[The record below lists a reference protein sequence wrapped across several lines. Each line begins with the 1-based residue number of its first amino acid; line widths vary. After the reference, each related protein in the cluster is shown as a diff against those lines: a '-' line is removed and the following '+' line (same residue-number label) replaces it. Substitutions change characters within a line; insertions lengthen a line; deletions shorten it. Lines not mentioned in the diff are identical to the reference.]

1 MQGRLTEAQLSSFS
15 AYQHRPFGHFPFAT
29 AIANVDR
36 NLDKAVAIHLS
47 IFLAGT
53 TMDSIILHHYP
64 PSLFSEK
71 VRALLGYLGLPWR
84 SVIIPPMMPRPH
96 LIPLSGG
103 YRKTPIMQIGADIF
117 CDTEIICR
125 TLNAM
130 SDRADIYAPGFNA
143 ERIARWA
150 DTELFKIT
158 VALNFR
164 PEAIAA
170 QMSQMSASDL
180 EAFQK
185 DRAELAGGQALVSI
199 SPEAAL
205 AEFKVLMEQLSAS
218 LREPFLFGET
228 PCIADFSVY
237 HCLWFVAGNAANARL
252 LDPWPMVQA
261 FVERMQAFQTDAWE
275 DLSAESALEIG
286 KSAEPRLS
294 RKSQQIDPGL
304 ANDLTVGTAI
314 AVTPNDYGRI
324 PVTGALQSWTQ
335 HAIVIEREDPVAGT
349 VAVHFPSIGFE
360 VSRA

>member
-1 MQGRLTEAQLSSFS
+1 
-15 AYQHRPFGHFPFAT
+15 
-29 AIANVDR
+29 
-36 NLDKAVAIHLS
+36 
-47 IFLAGT
+47 
-53 TMDSIILHHYP
+53 
-64 PSLFSEK
+64 
-71 VRALLGYLGLPWR
+71 
-84 SVIIPPMMPRPH
+84 MMPRPH
-96 LIPLSGG
+96 LMPLSGG

-130 SDRADIYAPGFNA
+130 SDRADIYGPGFNA

-199 SPEAAL
+199 SPDAAL
-205 AEFKVLMEQLSAS
+205 AEFQVLMEQLSAS
-218 LREPFLFGET
+218 LHEPFLFGET

-252 LDPWPMVQA
+252 LDPWPIVQA
-261 FVERMQAFQTDAWE
+261 FVERMQAFQTSPWE

-286 KSAEPRLS
+286 KAAEPRLS
-294 RKSQQIDPGL
+294 RKGQRIDAGL
-304 ANDLTVGTAI
+304 ANDLTAGTAV

>member
-1 MQGRLTEAQLSSFS
+1 
-15 AYQHRPFGHFPFAT
+15 
-29 AIANVDR
+29 
-36 NLDKAVAIHLS
+36 
-47 IFLAGT
+47 
-53 TMDSIILHHYP
+53 MDSIILHHYP
-64 PSLFSEK
+64 LSLFSEK
-71 VRALLGYLGLPWR
+71 VRVLLGYLGLPWQ

-96 LIPLSGG
+96 LMPLSGG

-130 SDRADIYAPGFNA
+130 SDRADIYGPGFNA
-143 ERIARWA
+143 ERITRWA

-199 SPEAAL
+199 SPDAAL
-205 AEFKVLMEQLSAS
+205 AEFQVLMEQLSAS
-218 LREPFLFGET
+218 LHEPFLFGET

-252 LDPWPMVQA
+252 LDPWPIVQA
-261 FVERMQAFQTDAWE
+261 FVERMQAFQTSLGGS
-275 DLSAESALEIG
+275 LSGIG
-286 KSAEPRLS
+286 ARDRQVGRASLKPKGSTHRRGLGKRLT
-294 RKSQQIDPGL
+294 
-304 ANDLTVGTAI
+304 AGTAI

-324 PVTGALQSWTQ
+324 PVTGAYSLGPSTQSLSNEKTLLQGPLPFTSQ
-335 HAIVIEREDPVAGT
+335 ASVLRSVAPDDCT
-349 VAVHFPSIGFE
+349 ESAH
-360 VSRA
+360 